1 LGDFLAPW
9 PAGILSP
16 DEYVKQ
22 WKSLRPAFLARL
34 DRHRIPAE
42 RAEDLAGLYLP
53 LAAWVHRERQRTGA
67 GTLVV
72 GINGAQGS
80 GKSTLADF
88 LGWLLKEAYGRRVA
102 GFSLDDLYLTRAG
115 REKLA
120 REVHPLL
127 GTRGVPGTHDV
138 ELGLT
143 TLWRLKSAAR
153 YDLTPLP
160 AFDKARDDRKPKL
173 EWPLFRGRPEVILFE
188 GWCVGTVPQPDE
200 ALIAPV
206 NELERNEDAEG
217 IWRRYVNEQLKGGYA
232 ELFGELDRLVM
243 LKVPGMESVFAW
255 RALQER
261 KLAETLASGES
272 HHLMGEAAIQRFIL
286 HYERLTRHNLREM
299 PDRADL
305 ALYLDENHR
314 FTRIRLNR

>member
-1 LGDFLAPW
+1 MGDFLAPW
-9 PAGILSP
+9 PTGILSP
-16 DEYVKQ
+16 DEYAKQ
-22 WKSLRPAFLARL
+22 WESLRPAFLARL
-34 DRHRIPAE
+34 HAHRIPEE

-88 LGWLLKEAYGRRVA
+88 LGWLLEEAYGRRVA
-102 GFSLDDLYLTRAG
+102 GFSLDDLYRTRAG

-127 GTRGVPGTHDV
+127 GTRGVPGTHDIG
-138 ELGLT
+138 LGLA
-143 TLWRLKSAAR
+143 TLRRLESASR
-153 YDLTPLP
+153 HDLTPLP

-232 ELFGELDRLVM
+232 ELFGELDRLIM
-243 LKVPGMESVFAW
+243 LKVPGMERVFAW

-272 HHLMGEAAIQRFIL
+272 HRLMDEAAIQHFIL
-286 HYERLTRHNLREM
+286 HYERLTRHTLQEM

>member
-1 LGDFLAPW
+1 MGDFLAPW
-9 PAGILSP
+9 PDGILSP
-16 DEYVKQ
+16 AEYEWQ
-22 WKSLRPAFLARL
+22 WRQLRPAFLARL

-42 RAEDLAGLYLP
+42 RAGELAGVYLH
-53 LAAWVHRERQRTGA
+53 LAAWIHRERQQTSA

-72 GINGAQGS
+72 GLNGAQGS

-88 LGWLLKEAYGRRVA
+88 LGWLLEEAYGCRVA
-102 GFSLDDLYLTRAG
+102 GFSLDDLYQPRAG

-138 ELGLT
+138 GLGLA
-143 TLWRLKSAAR
+143 TLRRLKSASR

-160 AFDKARDDRKPKL
+160 AFDKARDDRKPAP

-200 ALIAPV
+200 ALIQPV
-206 NELERNEDAEG
+206 NALERNEDAEG

-232 ELFGELDRLVM
+232 ALFGELDRLVM
-243 LKVPGMESVFAW
+243 LKVPDMRSVFEW

-261 KLAETLASGES
+261 KLAESLPSGS
-272 HHLMGEAAIQRFIL
+272 PSRLMDEAGIQRFIL
-286 HYERLTRHNLREM
+286 HYERLTRHNLQEM
-299 PDRADL
+299 PGRADL
-305 ALYLDENHR
+305 TLYLDANHR